1 MKRARRVR
9 KHIDKLRHE
18 VTRLDEAVEALLRFM
33 RPEQLKLSDFDMN
46 ELLKELG
53 GRVNPEKTQSRVPT
67 RSSAAFGSSRSRIDL
82 RSALQLDNQRRASD
96 AGRWRV

>member
-1 MKRARRVR
+1 MR

-53 GRVNPEKTQSRVPT
+53 ARVNPEKIKVEYQLDPALPSVQC
-67 RSSAAFGSSRSRIDL
+67 RSRIDL
-82 RSALQLDNQRRASD
+82 
-96 AGRWRV
+96 